1 MMSRCERVVGSCGS
15 RVAVAVGAFLFA
27 VSAYGLGI
35 NTISESSAAGP
46 QSERSIAEGRQTFEN
61 RCAGC
66 HGMDG
71 RGGERAPDVATSP
84 KVQRRTDS
92 ALTQIISDGI
102 PAGGMPSFS
111 TLDAPTIRA
120 LVKYLRFLQGKAG
133 SAALPGN
140 PQNGKTIFFGR
151 GRCSECHLA
160 GGEGGFIAPDLSSY
174 GRQRPLEEIR
184 DAIIKP
190 SQQPNAARGTVNI
203 ETRMGQTLT
212 GVLRN
217 EDNFSLQVQSL
228 DGTFHL
234 IMKSDIANM
243 TRDSKSLM
251 PADYGST
258 LSASELND
266 LISFLMSVAQR
277 EKSGSDLKKNA
288 EPSDEEE

>member
-1 MMSRCERVVGSCGS
+1 MTSRRDSVPRSLFGH
-15 RVAVAVGAFLFA
+15 VAVAAGALLIG

-35 NTISESSAAGP
+35 KEKLEPPAAGP
-46 QSERSIAEGRQTFEN
+46 QSERPIAEARQTFEN
-61 RCAGC
+61 RCAAC
-66 HGMDG
+66 HGIDG
-71 RGGERAPDVATSP
+71 RGGERAPDLATSQ
-84 KVQRRTDS
+84 KVQRRTDE
-92 ALTQIISDGI
+92 ALTQIINNGI
-102 PAGGMPSFS
+102 PASGMPSFS

-120 LVKYLRFLQGKAG
+120 VVKYLRFLQGRTG

-151 GRCSECHLA
+151 GRCSDCHLA

-174 GRQRPLEEIR
+174 GRQRSLEEIR
-184 DAIIKP
+184 DAIINP
-190 SQQPNAARGTVNI
+190 SQQANPARGTI
-203 ETRMGQTLT
+203 SIATRTGQTLT

-217 EDNFSLQVQSL
+217 EDNFSLQLQSV

-234 IMKSDIANM
+234 IMKSDVANM

-258 LSASELND
+258 LSGSELND

-277 EKSGSDLKKNA
+277 DKSGSGPKKNA